1 MEKGIVCGV
10 CVCGVCLR
18 EILIVPE
25 VDLFFFFRFDDDD
38 DDRVTVA
45 VLY

>member
-10 CVCGVCLR
+10 CVWSLLR